1 MCDKKLKTSLFSKM
15 LKIRLFAK
23 QLRKQ
28 KQFNFAFLLFVFLT
42 FSQSH
47 YYSGGSPA

>member
-28 KQFNFAFLLFVFLT
+28 KQFNFAFLLLFLT
-42 FSQSH
+42 FSQAH